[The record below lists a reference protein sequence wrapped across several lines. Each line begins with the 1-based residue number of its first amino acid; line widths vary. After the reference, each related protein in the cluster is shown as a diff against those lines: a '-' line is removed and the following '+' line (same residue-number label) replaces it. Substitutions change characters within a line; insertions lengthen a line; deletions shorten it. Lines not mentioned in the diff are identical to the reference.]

1 MNKGEA
7 GCVSAYLK
15 VAKLVIFTETL
26 SDIETLSMKVFGC
39 SVITFSELRP
49 R

>member
-7 GCVSAYLK
+7 GCVSAYLE
-15 VAKLVIFTETL
+15 VAKLVIFNEAL
-26 SDIETLSMKVFGC
+26 LDLEILSMKVFGR
-39 SVITFSELRP
+39 SVITFFELRP

>member
-15 VAKLVIFTETL
+15 VAKLAIFTETL
-26 SDIETLSMKVFGC
+26 GDLESLSIKVFGW
-39 SVITFSELRP
+39 SVITFFELRP